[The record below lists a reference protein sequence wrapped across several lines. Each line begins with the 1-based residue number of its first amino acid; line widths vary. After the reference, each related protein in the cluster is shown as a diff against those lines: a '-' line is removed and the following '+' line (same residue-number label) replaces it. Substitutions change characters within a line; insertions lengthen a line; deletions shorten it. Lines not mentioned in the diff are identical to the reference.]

1 MTNNVKNKEIKFKT
15 KLEIKCMKLEGKL
28 KKKKKRQSE
37 KTLYKNII
45 KCWRI

>member
-15 KLEIKCMKLEGKL
+15 ELEVKCMKLGGKL
-28 KKKKKRQSE
+28 KKKKKSQSE

-45 KCWRI
+45 EC